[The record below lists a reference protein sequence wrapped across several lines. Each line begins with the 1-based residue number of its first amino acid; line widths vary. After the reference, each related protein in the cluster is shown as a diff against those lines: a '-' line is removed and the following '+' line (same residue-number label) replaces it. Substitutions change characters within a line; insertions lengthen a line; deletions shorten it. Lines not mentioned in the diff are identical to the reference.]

1 MEDLLLTIYY
11 VIIQKTMS
19 PQKSEEDVVIKVTVM
34 QTKKA
39 IINDCLRVLLLF
51 IPTIHNFEIIY
62 SLICYSPK
70 N

>member
-1 MEDLLLTIYY
+1 MEDLLLAIYY

-34 QTKKA
+34 QTEKA

-62 SLICYSPK
+62 SLNLLFS
-70 N
+70 

>member
-1 MEDLLLTIYY
+1 MEAINLLLTIYY

-62 SLICYSPK
+62 SLNLLFS
-70 N
+70 